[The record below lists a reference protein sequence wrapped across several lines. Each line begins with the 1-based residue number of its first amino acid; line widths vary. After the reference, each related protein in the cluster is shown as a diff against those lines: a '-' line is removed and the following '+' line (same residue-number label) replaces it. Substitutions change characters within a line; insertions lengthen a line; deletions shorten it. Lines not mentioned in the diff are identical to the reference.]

1 MIEAYSKKCSF
12 EIKISITLNNTS
24 GAAIISLCL
33 TYFYLQSTAGNQTTV
48 YLTWTYC
55 RSEYQLQP
63 QIQPTYIGTLHI
75 QVN

>member
-33 TYFYLQSTAGNQTTV
+33 TYFYLQSTAGNQTSMTIDLSKF
-48 YLTWTYC
+48 YLD
-55 RSEYQLQP
+55 
-63 QIQPTYIGTLHI
+63 III
-75 QVN
+75 V